1 MGSCENS
8 IYSIASVGGIL
19 YAGTDN
25 GVLAYGSGS
34 DSGDDS
40 GDHHG
45 GGGGGSI
52 QKETS
57 EIKTTVSG
65 NTATVN
71 IPKAALEQAADGKDA
86 LKLSTPVASLSFDA
100 AAVSTIFGE
109 ADGDV
114 SITVSKVDKA
124 SLSAETQQLVG
135 DRPVFNFSVTSG
147 NDTISEFGG
156 NVTVSVPYTP
166 KPGEDTDAIVIYYIN
181 SEGKPEAVANCKYDP
196 ATKTVIFTTNHFSEY
211 AVGYNKVSFSD
222 VKAGAWYENAVDF
235 AAARGIVMGTGNG
248 SFSPD
253 GKLTRGQLLVM
264 LMRAYGIEP
273 DTDLSDNFSDADDTY
288 YTGYLAAGKQLGITE
303 GLGNN
308 LYAPEK
314 QITRQEMFTL
324 LYNTLKVIG
333 QLPEGTGKASGA
345 LTGYSDADSV
355 ASWAKDAAETLAD
368 AGIVGGSNG
377 KLSPKNT
384 TTRAEMAQV
393 LYNLLSK

>member
-1 MGSCENS
+1 MTVVWALDENTGKWTILNTGFLDNNYDGIYYYFYSLVSLGGTLHVGGYNNKWTELLWTLDEDTWTKKSSSQPDGTNTINSLKEIDGTLYAGTNQGVFTVDSGGGLTRVGSCENS

-166 KPGEDTDAIVIYYIN
+166 KPGR
-181 SEGKPEAVANCKYDP
+181 
-196 ATKTVIFTTNHFSEY
+196 
-211 AVGYNKVSFSD
+211 GY
-222 VKAGAWYENAVDF
+222 GRHRY
-235 AAARGIVMGTGNG
+235 
-248 SFSPD
+248 
-253 GKLTRGQLLVM
+253 
-264 LMRAYGIEP
+264 
-273 DTDLSDNFSDADDTY
+273 
-288 YTGYLAAGKQLGITE
+288 
-303 GLGNN
+303 
-308 LYAPEK
+308 
-314 QITRQEMFTL
+314 L
-324 LYNTLKVIG
+324 LYQFGRETG
-333 QLPEGTGKASGA
+333 SGRQLQ
-345 LTGYSDADSV
+345 
-355 ASWAKDAAETLAD
+355 
-368 AGIVGGSNG
+368 I
-377 KLSPKNT
+377 
-384 TTRAEMAQV
+384 
-393 LYNLLSK
+393 

>member
-1 MGSCENS
+1 M
-8 IYSIASVGGIL
+8 
-19 YAGTDN
+19 
-25 GVLAYGSGS
+25 
-34 DSGDDS
+34 
-40 GDHHG
+40 
-45 GGGGGSI
+45 I
-52 QKETS
+52 Q
-57 EIKTTVSG
+57 
-65 NTATVN
+65 
-71 IPKAALEQAADGKDA
+71 
-86 LKLSTPVASLSFDA
+86 
-100 AAVSTIFGE
+100 
-109 ADGDV
+109 
-114 SITVSKVDKA
+114 
-124 SLSAETQQLVG
+124 
-135 DRPVFNFSVTSG
+135 R
-147 NDTISEFGG
+147 
-156 NVTVSVPYTP
+156 
-166 KPGEDTDAIVIYYIN
+166 
-181 SEGKPEAVANCKYDP
+181 
-196 ATKTVIFTTNHFSEY
+196 TKTVIFTTNHFSEY

-355 ASWAKDAAETLAD
+355 ASWAKDAAETLAGCGESS
-368 AGIVGGSNG
+368 AGATENW
-377 KLSPKNT
+377 SPKNT